1 MSLRP
6 KVAQVWMVALAIV
19 CLWWHLATAATGPAD
34 QAAQDEPVQVTADR
48 MVSET
53 RTDQVVFSGNVE
65 VHRGDLYI
73 KADRLE
79 VRQDRQS
86 RKVSHMV
93 AIGNVF
99 IRKGEQAATAARA
112 TFFENEQK
120 AVLTGNPHAWEGT
133 TQIWGEEMV
142 FLLAEGSM
150 IVTSGS
156 QRVRMQ
162 MLPENG
168 GTSVPQAK
176 TKARGG

>member
-1 MSLRP
+1 MSLGL
-6 KVAQVWMVALAIV
+6 KASQVWIVALAV
-19 CLWWHLATAATGPAD
+19 VGMWWTLITAATGPAE
-34 QAAQDEPVQVTADR
+34 QVTKDEPVQVTADR
-48 MVSET
+48 MVSEP

-65 VHRGDLYI
+65 VHRGDLYV

-86 RKVSHMV
+86 RQVSHMV

-99 IRKGEQAATAARA
+99 IRKGEQAATAERA

-142 FLLAEGSM
+142 FLLAEGNM
-150 IVTSGS
+150 IVTGGA

-162 MLPENG
+162 MLPENDA
-168 GTSVPQAK
+168 TKAPQAK

>member
-1 MSLRP
+1 MSL
-6 KVAQVWMVALAIV
+6 VAKASRVSIATLVMVCFMWQLSP
-19 CLWWHLATAATGPAD
+19 AASSPTE
-34 QAAQDEPVQVTADR
+34 QAGKDDPVQVTADR

-65 VHRGDLYI
+65 VHRGDLYV

-99 IRKGEQAATAARA
+99 VRKGEQAATAERA
-112 TFFENEQK
+112 TFFENEQR
-120 AVLTGNPHAWEGT
+120 AVLSGNPHAWEGT
-133 TQIWGEEMV
+133 TQVWGEEMV

-150 IVTSGS
+150 IVNGGA
-156 QRVRMQ
+156 QRVRMK
-162 MLPENG
+162 MMPDND
-168 GTSVPQAK
+168 GTKPPQAK
-176 TKARGG
+176 MKARGG

>member
-1 MSLRP
+1 MSLGL
-6 KVAQVWMVALAIV
+6 KASQVWIVALAVVSI
-19 CLWWHLATAATGPAD
+19 WWHLTTAATDSAE
-34 QAAQDEPVQVTADR
+34 QAAKDEPVQVTADR

-65 VHRGDLYI
+65 VHRGDLYV

-79 VRQDRQS
+79 VRQDRQT

-99 IRKGEQAATAARA
+99 IRKGEQAATAERA

-150 IVTSGS
+150 TVTGGA

-162 MLPENG
+162 MLPEND
-168 GTSVPQAK
+168 GTKAPQAK

>member
-1 MSLRP
+1 MSLGL
-6 KVAQVWMVALAIV
+6 KASQVWIVVLAVVSI
-19 CLWWHLATAATGPAD
+19 WWHLTTAATDSAE
-34 QAAQDEPVQVTADR
+34 QAAKDEPVQVTADR

-65 VHRGDLYI
+65 VHRGDLYV

-79 VRQDRQS
+79 VRQDRQT

-99 IRKGEQAATAARA
+99 IRKGEQAATAERA

-150 IVTSGS
+150 TVTGGA

-162 MLPENG
+162 MLPEND
-168 GTSVPQAK
+168 GTKAPQAK